1 MTATSTSRYLVGIL
15 AVCAVGAPGPSS
27 HAPAA
32 TARVLACPVVRV
44 ARATVAGGQ
53 SHRWDLPSAP
63 GYLTAVAARSP
74 GSALAVGTTVPHERP
89 FLAQWNGA
97 AWRPLRDPAL
107 PVTGS
112 LTGVAIFP
120 GGAWAAGERGMS
132 GSGRGSFPLML
143 RVTGTTV
150 REVPIP
156 RTTYGGDLNGVA
168 ATSATNAWAVGNE
181 ATIGGGTGAALI
193 LHWNGGAW
201 TRVRLPAGLA
211 REGGVVTAVA
221 ATSATNAW
229 AVTNS
234 PARGGLP
241 PIMHWNGRQWGKIP
255 SPDIGMPYGL
265 TAVAATSAR
274 NIFVVGYDRA
284 LASRSVLLHWNG
296 RTWTCGRTVQVVR
309 SKVPGVSL
317 TSVSASSADN
327 AWAVG
332 SYFGSASRVLALR
345 WNGRAWRQ
353 VRIPQ
358 PSQFNLLHGVAVVPH
373 SGAAWTVGG
382 AVSRT
387 LMLHWNATAWQ

>member
-1 MTATSTSRYLVGIL
+1 MAKRRYLVGIL
-15 AVCAVGAPGPSS
+15 VVCAVAPWTSPHASS
-27 HAPAA
+27 PA
-32 TARVLACPVVRV
+32 ARVLACPAVRV
-44 ARATVAGGQ
+44 TRASAAGGQ
-53 SHRWDLPSAP
+53 SPRWDLPPVP

-74 GSALAVGTTVPHERP
+74 GSALAVGTIFPHERP
-89 FLAQWNGA
+89 LVARWSGA
-97 AWRPLRDPAL
+97 AWRTLRDPAL
-107 PVTGS
+107 PVKGS
-112 LTGVAIFP
+112 LTGVAFFP

-132 GSGRGSFPLML
+132 ENGRVSFPLMM

-156 RTTYGGDLNGVA
+156 RTTYGGDLNAVA
-168 ATSATNAWAVGNE
+168 ATSAADAWAVGNE

-193 LHWNGGAW
+193 LHWNGRAW

-211 REGGVVTAVA
+211 REDGVVTGVA
-221 ATSATNAW
+221 ATSAANAW

-241 PIMHWNGRQWGKIP
+241 PIMHWNGRGWSKVA
-255 SPDIGMPYGL
+255 SPDIGMSYGL

-274 NIFVVGYDRA
+274 DLFAVGYDRA
-284 LASRSVLLHWNG
+284 LASRSLLLHWNG
-296 RTWTCGRTVQVVR
+296 RSWTCGHTVQVVH

-332 SYFGSASRVLALR
+332 SYFGSANRALALR
-345 WNGRAWRQ
+345 WNGRAWKQ
-353 VRIPQ
+353 VKIPQ
-358 PSQFNLLHGVAVVPH
+358 PSQFNSLQGVAVAPH
-373 SGAAWTVGG
+373 SGAAWTVGS

-387 LMLHWNATAWQ
+387 LMLHWDGTAWQ